1 MNKYCIASVQTYN
14 EKSYLI
20 LMKRVTFSL
29 NEADHLALKLL
40 AIKENKA
47 MIGVMQDAITK
58 HLEETG
64 AYRLSVTQ
72 GEA

>member
-1 MNKYCIASVQTYN
+1 MQIYSD
-14 EKSYLI
+14 KSYLI

-29 NEADHLALKLL
+29 KEADHYALKLL

-47 MIGVMQDAITK
+47 MNGVMQDAITK

-72 GEA
+72 DEA

>member
-1 MNKYCIASVQTYN
+1 
-14 EKSYLI
+14 
-20 LMKRVTFSL
+20 MKRVTFSL
-29 NEADHLALKLL
+29 KEADHYALKLL

-47 MIGVMQDAITK
+47 MNGVMQDAITK

-72 GEA
+72 DEA

>member
-1 MNKYCIASVQTYN
+1 MQTYN

>member
-1 MNKYCIASVQTYN
+1 MQTYN

-58 HLEETG
+58 HLNETG
-64 AYRLSVTQ
+64 AYRLSVSDNDNR
-72 GEA
+72 

>member
-1 MNKYCIASVQTYN
+1 M
-14 EKSYLI
+14 

-29 NEADHLALKLL
+29 KGADHLALKLL
-40 AIKENKA
+40 AIKEDKA
-47 MIGVMQDAITK
+47 MIQVMQEAIRK

>member
-1 MNKYCIASVQTYN
+1 
-14 EKSYLI
+14 
-20 LMKRVTFSL
+20 MKRVTFSL

-58 HLEETG
+58 HLNETG
-64 AYRLSVTQ
+64 AYRLSVSDNR
-72 GEA
+72 

>member
-1 MNKYCIASVQTYN
+1 MQIYN

>member
-1 MNKYCIASVQTYN
+1 
-14 EKSYLI
+14 
-20 LMKRVTFSL
+20 MKRVTFSL

-72 GEA
+72 DEA